1 MALEGESSMK
11 KRTHISPQDVINY
24 NLNSASN
31 SQSSMTGQSGISG
44 LNEFENNGLG
54 NSTWDSGLTS
64 QENRN
69 TGWSNIHSENNTIPY
84 LHNTYNI
91 RTSRN
96 IKDIF
101 SKIGSVLLIIFFVV
115 FVVGLIIGFVQNRE
129 AIGASLGAVISNFAY
144 ALAGILIETFI
155 IWWLI
160 NSFARLI
167 RMEAL
172 VSKRKYQI
180 FALIFAIFVIGKII
194 PELGAALG
202 GACLLIGSI
211 VFLIKLLID

>member
-1 MALEGESSMK
+1 M
-11 KRTHISPQDVINY
+11 
-24 NLNSASN
+24 
-31 SQSSMTGQSGISG
+31 
-44 LNEFENNGLG
+44 G

>member
-1 MALEGESSMK
+1 M
-11 KRTHISPQDVINY
+11 
-24 NLNSASN
+24 
-31 SQSSMTGQSGISG
+31 
-44 LNEFENNGLG
+44 
-54 NSTWDSGLTS
+54 
-64 QENRN
+64 
-69 TGWSNIHSENNTIPY
+69 
-84 LHNTYNI
+84 
-91 RTSRN
+91 
-96 IKDIF
+96 
-101 SKIGSVLLIIFFVV
+101 IILFVV